1 MSQNTWIWGTH
12 ATTATLV
19 KRTTSIQKI
28 MLTEQS
34 RQKFQQILANY
45 NLSSNPHI
53 KNAHIEVVPGAKM
66 EQMFGRNHQGIALF
80 VRQIKFWSLNE
91 WIDTQ
96 DQKSTII
103 ACDLIEDPHNLGAI
117 IRTAAAFKINGILVT
132 KDKQAPFEGTLAK
145 SAAGGLEHIP
155 IVQVVNLANAIKHLQ
170 KHFYMAFGLDERG
183 STDWHICD
191 RNIIVL
197 GQEGKG
203 LRELTRKSCDELISI
218 ETNKEFPTLNVSV
231 AAGIA
236 MAKFM
241 QAKFMQK

>member
-12 ATTATLV
+12 ATTATLA
-19 KRTTSIQKI
+19 KRMTYIQKI
-28 MLTEQS
+28 MLTEQA
-34 RQKFQQILANY
+34 RQKFHQILANC
-45 NLSSNPHI
+45 NLSAHPHI
-53 KNAHIEVVPGAKM
+53 KNIDFEFVHGSKM
-66 EQMFGRNHQGIALF
+66 DQMFGRNHQGIALF

-96 DQKSTII
+96 GSKSTII

-117 IRTAAAFKINGILVT
+117 IRSAAAFKINGILVT

-155 IVQVVNLANAIKHLQ
+155 IIQVVNLATAIKQLQ

-183 STDWHICD
+183 GTNWHICD

-203 LRELTRKSCDELISI
+203 LRELTRKCCDELISI

-236 MAKFM
+236 I
-241 QAKFMQK
+241 AKFMQK